1 MEAMKPWYLSKTIW
15 GSLVAVVAAILSGLG
30 FDFDEE
36 AQTLFVEAVLQAI
49 AVGAS
54 LFAII
59 GRLTAQ
65 SLIE

>member
-1 MEAMKPWYLSKTIW
+1 METMKPWYLSKTIW
-15 GSLVAVVAAILSGLG
+15 GSLVAVAAAILSGLG